1 MKKIALTL
9 AIVLGMT
16 MTTFADG
23 GGLFQRGADS
33 PEASNRT
40 EGALTP
46 GLPSHGEMGNQDAPL
61 GAGIMVLTALGAG
74 YLIGKKR
81 REESLV

>member
-23 GGLFQRGADS
+23 GGLFQRG
-33 PEASNRT
+33 T
-40 EGALTP
+40 EPTREGKGDGPNFP
-46 GLPSHGEMGNQDAPL
+46 GLPGHGETGNQDAPL
-61 GAGIMVLTALGAG
+61 GAGIAIMTAFGAA
-74 YLIGKKR
+74 YLIGKR
-81 REESLV
+81 RNEK